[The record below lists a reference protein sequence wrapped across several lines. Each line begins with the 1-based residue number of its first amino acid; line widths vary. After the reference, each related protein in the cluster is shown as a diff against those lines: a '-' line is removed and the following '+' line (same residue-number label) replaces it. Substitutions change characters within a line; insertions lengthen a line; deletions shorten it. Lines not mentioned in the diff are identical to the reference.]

1 MDYGYSKFNFQSLC
15 GFILGCLVYLVL
27 WGLHWFL
34 LVLPGRVEE
43 ISLAWATKFS
53 TGVE

>member
-1 MDYGYSKFNFQSLC
+1 MATISLIFQSLC

-27 WGLHWFL
+27 LGLHLFL

-43 ISLAWATKFS
+43 TSLAWATKFRR
-53 TGVE
+53 GVE